1 MSTEFLEKV
10 QQSVRRKYATHFE
23 WPDKQIKE
31 LGVVKDWLRSMESK
45 GEAEYSNPSSVP
57 NDPPDC
63 VVQDREGR
71 EVAVEVVEF
80 VSKEAIEENQGKA
93 REDQVYR
100 DWRPNEVIKEINCII
115 QKKDG
120 KTFHGGPY
128 AKKILVIF
136 TDEDTLVISR
146 FEYAKSL
153 PKQSFGP
160 VKQIDE
166 AYFLFSPVGRA
177 YPYYQQEEPFYDPA
191 FDEGYPYIK
200 LSLG

>member
-136 TDEDTLVISR
+136 TDEDTLFSSR
-146 FEYAKSL
+146 FEYAKLL
-153 PKQSFGP
+153 PKRSFGP

-166 AYFLFSPVGRA
+166 AYFLFSYAG
-177 YPYYQQEEPFYDPA
+177 

-200 LSLG
+200 LSLE